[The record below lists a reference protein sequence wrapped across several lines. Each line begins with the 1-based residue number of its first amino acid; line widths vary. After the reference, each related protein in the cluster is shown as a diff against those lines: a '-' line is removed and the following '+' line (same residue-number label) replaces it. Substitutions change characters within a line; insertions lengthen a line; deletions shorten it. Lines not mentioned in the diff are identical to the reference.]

1 MMVTTESINEN
12 KKPSASPFAKYNG
25 VLEAYAPQAERPCN
39 TAAEAADRDPP
50 HREVG
55 ATLLASTG
63 HSETKSGHVR
73 RFTKAERRW
82 RFGTGPRSKATVPFW
97 VDLEPTEPENRFSVL
112 GSKSRKERRVDCC
125 ARSDDLRRKVQ
136 KIVRLLAEDQSL
148 KAICKP
154 PSGIVCGSLRAS
166 VRSMFPPELTL
177 VQELS
182 IKTAAKAEV
191 QPCTFCENLQKRR
204 LDDFRKARSSP
215 VSVEESALERFATS
229 FAANVPDGWNT
240 KKVPYIPNGHGA
252 FAARRKEG
260 GNWVEEPFNE
270 DCRLELVYSS
280 GKPRVVTM
288 YSSYNVAVLT
298 PLHHSLYSFLKRRGW
313 LLVGKPT
320 EERLRQLIEHQQNR
334 DWLSFDYES
343 ATDNIK
349 TAYVRRAVE
358 ILISKGR
365 GLSEDEVR
373 CLRVVSNLRLDGESA
388 NSGQPMGSP
397 MSFPLLCLINKTVVD
412 LALTDLLE
420 RGEIGFKEWS
430 RHRCLINGDDL
441 LTTSTSGGCLVSA
454 IARHGESVGL
464 RVNKE
469 KTLQSDE
476 YGEINSTVFRH
487 CVEQK
492 KTNVASL
499 WMGAGVDDVLGFAY
513 ESTLTPRGFRM
524 VVERSVTRLARQKIK
539 TTVLLPWAFRES
551 AASSSSIKRAL
562 NSLPSVELPAPPNL
576 FPVEPKPVGFSITRD
591 EEATALAHRVR
602 QVRERGSYKSI
613 PAELKRINV
622 LRKRVTSYVREEKC
636 KPLALLKPAKRPAR
650 EDVVLSIF
658 ARFWERKRKEELL
671 AADPPEVVN
680 LPPTDLSR
688 IEFMLDLIRTDKK
701 RLDRPITS
709 GPSGCSSLKGVE
721 YVSLS
726 DEGM

>member
-1 MMVTTESINEN
+1 MMVTTKSINE
-12 KKPSASPFAKYNG
+12 KKPSDPPSPKYNG
-25 VLEAYAPQAERPCN
+25 VLGAYAPQAESPC
-39 TAAEAADRDPP
+39 TVAAVAANGCPP
-50 HREVG
+50 RSEVG
-55 ATLLASTG
+55 ATPLASAG
-63 HSETKSGHVR
+63 GLEEKSGNVR
-73 RFTKAERRW
+73 RYTKAERRW
-82 RFGTGPRSKATVPFW
+82 RFGTGPHSKTTVPFW
-97 VDLEPTEPENRFSVL
+97 VDLEPTKPENRFSIL
-112 GSKSRKERRVDCC
+112 GSKSRKERRTDCC
-125 ARSDDLRRKVQ
+125 ARSGDLRRKVQ
-136 KIVRLLAEDQSL
+136 RIVKLLEVDQSL

-191 QPCTFCENLQKRR
+191 QPCTFCENLQKKR

-215 VSVEESALERFATS
+215 VSVEESALDAFTRS

-240 KKVPYIPNGHGA
+240 KKVPYVPNGHGA

-313 LLVGKPT
+313 LLVGSPT
-320 EERLRQLIEHQQNR
+320 EQRLRQLIEHQQNR
-334 DWLSFDYES
+334 SWLSFDYES

-349 TAYVRRAVE
+349 TAYVRRAVDV
-358 ILISKGR
+358 LISKSV

-420 RGEIGFKEWS
+420 RGEIDFKEWS

-454 IARHGESVGL
+454 IARHGENVGL
-464 RVNKE
+464 KVNKE
-469 KTLQSDE
+469 KTLQSQE

-513 ESTLTPRGFRM
+513 ESTSTPRGFRM

-551 AASSSSIKRAL
+551 IVSSSSVKRAL
-562 NSLPSVELPAPPNL
+562 NSVPTVELPAPPNL

-591 EEATALAHRVR
+591 EEATALAQRVR
-602 QVRERGSYKSI
+602 QVRERESYKHI

-622 LRKRVTSYVREEKC
+622 LRKQVKSRVREGKC
-636 KPLALLKPAKRPAR
+636 KPLALLKPAPRPER

-658 ARFWERKRKEELL
+658 ARFWEQKRKEELL
-671 AADPPEVVN
+671 AADPPEEVN

-709 GPSGCSSLKGVE
+709 GPPPGGCPFSKGNG

-726 DEGM
+726 DE

>member
-1 MMVTTESINEN
+1 MATAESINEER
-12 KKPSASPFAKYNG
+12 PCECSGAKYNG
-25 VLEAYAPQAERPCN
+25 VLGAYAPQAERPCD
-39 TAAEAADRDPP
+39 TAANAADRDPP
-50 HREVG
+50 PSEVG
-55 ATLLASTG
+55 ATPLASAG
-63 HSETKSGHVR
+63 HPTQKTR
-73 RFTKAERRW
+73 CAPRYTKAERRW
-82 RFGTGPRSKATVPFW
+82 RFGTGPHSKATVPFW
-97 VDLEPTEPENRFSVL
+97 VDLEPTEPENRFSIL
-112 GSKSRKERRVDCC
+112 GSKSRKERRTDCC
-125 ARSDDLRRKVQ
+125 ARSGDLRRKAQ
-136 KIVRLLAEDQSL
+136 KIVKLLQVDQSL

-229 FAANVPDGWNT
+229 FAANVPDGWNE

-252 FAARRKEG
+252 LAARRKEG
-260 GNWVEEPFNE
+260 GNWVEEPFSE

-288 YSSYNVAVLT
+288 YSSYNVSVLT

-441 LTTSTSGGCLVSA
+441 LTTTTSGGCLVSA
-454 IARHGESVGL
+454 IVRHGENVGL
-464 RVNKE
+464 KVNKE
-469 KTLQSDE
+469 KTLRSAE

-499 WMGAGVDDVLGFAY
+499 WMGSGVDDVLGFAH
-513 ESTLTPRGFRM
+513 ESTLTPRGFLA
-524 VVERSVTRLARQKIK
+524 VVKGNVTRLARQKIK
-539 TTVLLPWAFRES
+539 TFSRLPWSFRE
-551 AASSSSIKRAL
+551 AAVSSPCIKRAL
-562 NSLPSVELPAPPNL
+562 NSLPTVELPKPPNL
-576 FPVEPKPVGFSITRD
+576 FPVEPKPVGFSITRE
-591 EEATALAHRVR
+591 EEATALAERVR
-602 QVRERGSYKSI
+602 QVRERGSYKNI
-613 PAELKRINV
+613 PSELKRINV
-622 LRKRVTSYVREEKC
+622 LRKKVESRERDEKG
-636 KPLALLKPAKRPAR
+636 KYLSLLKPAKQPDR

-658 ARFWERKRKEELL
+658 ARVWERKRKEELL
-671 AADPPEVVN
+671 AVEPVVEVN

-688 IEFMLDLIRTDKK
+688 IEFMLDLIKLEKK

-709 GPSGCSSLKGVE
+709 GPPPGGCPVSRGAG

-726 DEGM
+726 DE

>member
-1 MMVTTESINEN
+1 
-12 KKPSASPFAKYNG
+12 
-25 VLEAYAPQAERPCN
+25 
-39 TAAEAADRDPP
+39 
-50 HREVG
+50 
-55 ATLLASTG
+55 
-63 HSETKSGHVR
+63 
-73 RFTKAERRW
+73 
-82 RFGTGPRSKATVPFW
+82 
-97 VDLEPTEPENRFSVL
+97 
-112 GSKSRKERRVDCC
+112 
-125 ARSDDLRRKVQ
+125 
-136 KIVRLLAEDQSL
+136 
-148 KAICKP
+148 
-154 PSGIVCGSLRAS
+154 
-166 VRSMFPPELTL
+166 MFPPELTL

-191 QPCTFCENLQKRR
+191 QPCHFCENLQKMR

-215 VSVEESALERFATS
+215 VSVEESALDAFSRS
-229 FAANVPDGWNT
+229 FAANVPDGWNE

-288 YSSYNVAVLT
+288 YSSYNVSVLT

-334 DWLSFDYES
+334 SWLSFDYES

-420 RGEIGFKEWS
+420 RGEIDFKEWS

-454 IARHGESVGL
+454 IARHGENVGL
-464 RVNKE
+464 KVNRE
-469 KTLQSDE
+469 KTLQSME

-513 ESTLTPRGFRM
+513 ESRLTPRGFRM
-524 VVERSVTRLARQKIK
+524 VVERSATRLARQKIK

-562 NSLPSVELPAPPNL
+562 NSVPCAELPAPPNL

-591 EEATALAHRVR
+591 EEATALAQRVR

-622 LRKRVTSYVREEKC
+622 LRKRVTSRVSDKKC
-636 KPLALLKPAKRPAR
+636 KPMALLKPAKKPER
-650 EDVVLSIF
+650 EDNVLSIF

>member
-1 MMVTTESINEN
+1 MATIKSI
-12 KKPSASPFAKYNG
+12 KKKINPSDHPVAKYNG
-25 VLEAYAPQAERPCN
+25 VLGAYAPQAERPCN
-39 TAAEAADRDPP
+39 TAAFAADRGPP
-50 HREVG
+50 LIEAG
-55 ATLLASTG
+55 ATPLASAG
-63 HSETKSGHVR
+63 QPVGKARNVPRYTKS
-73 RFTKAERRW
+73 ERRW
-82 RFGTGPRSKATVPFW
+82 RFGSGPASKLHSPFW
-97 VDLEPTEPENRFSVL
+97 VDLEPSEPENRFSVL
-112 GSKSRKERRVDCC
+112 GCKSRKERRTDCC
-125 ARSDDLRRKVQ
+125 ARSGELRRKVQ
-136 KIVRLLAEDQSL
+136 RIVKLLQVDQSL

-154 PSGIVCGSLRAS
+154 PSGIVCGSLRSS

-191 QPCTFCENLQKRR
+191 QPCHFCENLQKMK

-215 VSVEESALERFATS
+215 VSVEESALDAFSRS

-252 FAARRKEG
+252 LAARRKEG

-288 YSSYNVAVLT
+288 YSSYNVSVLT

-313 LLVGKPT
+313 LLVGSPT
-320 EERLRQLIEHQQNR
+320 EQRLRQLIEHQQNR
-334 DWLSFDYES
+334 EWLSFDYES

-358 ILISKGR
+358 ILIQKGE

-388 NSGQPMGSP
+388 FSGQPMGSP

-420 RGEIGFKEWS
+420 KGEIDFKEWS

-454 IARHGESVGL
+454 IARHGENVGL
-464 RVNKE
+464 KVNKE
-469 KTLQSDE
+469 KTLRSAE

-487 CVEQK
+487 CVLQK

-513 ESTLTPRGFRM
+513 ESATTPRGFRM
-524 VVERSVTRLARQKIK
+524 IVERSVTRLARQKIK

-551 AASSSSIKRAL
+551 AVSSSSIKRAL
-562 NSLPSVELPAPPNL
+562 NSVPSTELPAPPNL
-576 FPVEPKPVGFSITRD
+576 FPVEPKPVGFSLTRE
-591 EEATALAHRVR
+591 EEATALTQRVR
-602 QVRERGSYKSI
+602 QVRERGSYKGI

-622 LRKRVTSYVREEKC
+622 LRKRVTSHVSDKKC
-636 KPLALLKPAKRPAR
+636 HPLAILKPKQKPDR

-658 ARFWERKRKEELL
+658 ARFWEWKRKEELL
-671 AADPPEVVN
+671 AADPREEVN

-688 IEFMLDLIRTDKK
+688 IEFMLDLIRHDKK

-709 GPSGCSSLKGVE
+709 GPPPGGCPFSKGNG

-726 DEGM
+726 DE